1 MKKKSLRKILQNVK
15 RKNRGIT
22 LIALV
27 LTIVILIILA
37 TVTINFAF
45 GENGLV
51 SMTEETKDLATNSI
65 DYESNAR
72 ANLAGFMN
80 EFIADLEA
88 GSSEEETE
96 EPIPEPEPEIIPV
109 TGISINPTELE
120 FTVKD
125 TVYVHKELE
134 NIQVT
139 IEPENTTNKNYK
151 WQTESGEEITEDMIL
166 HNDPGGITCVAVS
179 EDNPEIKV
187 RASPIP
193 FSKISCLDKIVS
205 SCLKFKTSS

>member
-51 SMTEETKDLATNSI
+51 SMTEEAKDLATNSI

-139 IEPENTTNKNYK
+139 IEPENVTNKNYK

-179 EDNPEIKV
+179 EDNPEIK
-187 RASPIP
+187 AKL
-193 FSKISCLDKIVS
+193 FISIREIG
-205 SCLKFKTSS
+205 